1 MAQDPFVN
9 SSAATSSDIAP
20 MEVDAPITTVVEEPV
35 DITKTGDTSSNQD
48 PSFIQNQIS
57 IQRSPSTAK
66 SHISTLSKKLSTKS
80 NSSPRSTLS
89 PSSKEE
95 DRSQEEDRGRQ
106 RGDFDSSIVEATNNC
121 SLSKSNSTSS
131 ALSVRSEKSAKSVR
145 SVNVVG
151 SYPLGSLRVHSPS
164 PPRQPAGDH
173 HEVLKDG
180 DVFIVRNIP
189 GGSIFGYDTRSF
201 TIQNKD
207 HKFEGVRD
215 IPPGAHFV
223 WGGSSNGSSRTGFW
237 LMSMKRASS
246 EYGEIHVLRWDN
258 YNESLDE
265 EVSEAEKRIQK
276 ASISEITNRLESYV
290 SNVPTTTT
298 AQDDPSTSSATNSA
312 SASPTL
318 PSDADMWH
326 RLTSSIKHPYLS
338 KVTGGKWNNW
348 KVTSS
353 HDVKQRG
360 EPKDVP
366 SNTMDFS
373 RDDVLSF
380 VFPKAVRTFSEL
392 SFGRDRT
399 EQAMDTSA
407 HIMAIISGNCTYEDS
422 DEIIGE
428 LQFCYI
434 TGMVLGNLACMEQ
447 WGNIVRV
454 VFRAFRL
461 AMDMPVFFRKVIEAV
476 HAQFIYDDQGFES
489 SIFDHDSNLTDD
501 LKMILTVFK
510 SRLNEQLLSHGSLL
524 TREQQEVGTAFEAF
538 ESWLWKWGWDLRGNY
553 VRSGKF
559 QLEDGEIIDAE
570 LKDFE
575 AEDERGEYAP
585 VIVDLDEEG
594 REKDLI
600 RW

>member
-1 MAQDPFVN
+1 MAEDPFVD
-9 SSAATSSDIAP
+9 SSAATSSDMAA
-20 MEVDAPITTVVEEPV
+20 MEVDEPITTVDESA
-35 DITKTGDTSSNQD
+35 DDAMKAGDTSSNQD
-48 PSFIQNQIS
+48 PSFIKNQIS
-57 IQRSPSTAK
+57 IQRSPSTTK
-66 SHISTLSKKLSTKS
+66 SHISALSRKLSTKS
-80 NSSPRSTLS
+80 NSSGPRSTLS

-95 DRSQEEDRGRQ
+95 EKISEDDRGRQ
-106 RGDFDSSIVEATNNC
+106 RGDSGSSIVEATNNC

-164 PPRQPAGDH
+164 PPRKTAGDH
-173 HEVLKDG
+173 HEILQGG
-180 DVFIVRNIP
+180 DVVIVRHIP
-189 GGSIFGYDTRSF
+189 AGSIFGYDTRSF

-207 HKFEGVRD
+207 HKFQGVRD
-215 IPPGAHFV
+215 IPAGAHFV

-237 LMSMKRASS
+237 LMSMKRASN

-258 YNESLDE
+258 YNECLDE
-265 EVSEAEKRIQK
+265 EISEAEKRIQK
-276 ASISEITNRLESYV
+276 TSISEITNGLESYV
-290 SNVPTTTT
+290 NSAPTTTA
-298 AQDDPSTSSATNSA
+298 AQDEPSVSSATNS
-312 SASPTL
+312 
-318 PSDADMWH
+318 DVDMWH
-326 RLTSSIKHPYLS
+326 RLTSCIKHPYLS

-348 KVTSS
+348 KVTSN
-353 HDVKQRG
+353 HDVKQQG

-366 SNTMDFS
+366 SNAMDFS

-461 AMDMPVFFRKVIEAV
+461 AMDMPVFFRKIIEAV
-476 HAQFIYDDQGFES
+476 HAQFMYDDQGFES

-559 QLEDGEIIDAE
+559 QLEDGEIVDAE